1 LVVARERTV
10 LDYFPAGLVVVLVIT
25 EQPVAQEPLGKVML
39 VAGQLTFILGAE
51 AVARVLLARHQLAQ
65 LHPVRAATGQR
76 HPLLAHQ

>member
-51 AVARVLLARHQLAQ
+51 AEVRVPLVRHQSVVLL
-65 LHPVRAATGQR
+65 PEMAATGQR
-76 HPLLAHQ
+76 HPLLAHL